1 MDSIE
6 PRRISRLQRALG
18 AWCCGW
24 LVACGGG
31 GDGPGA
37 QVAAA
42 PTAPAAP
49 ASPTTLVG
57 RDFGLQG
64 AFGGTLTGTNSQDII
79 LVTDGIGSLWAVYGT
94 DAANDFKVAG
104 LLTGD
109 YNSTSTTT
117 RYRSDGVDWGATGT
131 AWGLW
136 QSVQLELSLDP
147 TTPTMS
153 GTVTSAIGARTI
165 AGGAL
170 PADRYQLAAPATLDP
185 VRGHWDLTTSQGRQL
200 SIDIAADGVISGT
213 SGQCAVRGA
222 IKPSVS
228 GHNVFA
234 LAMSF
239 QAGAYSCDSEPHAG
253 SDGVY
258 GFALAYAPI
267 GGGLQLVIG
276 AWNGW
281 DPIHLAAAGKR

>member
-1 MDSIE
+1 MNSIE
-6 PRRISRLQRALG
+6 PGGFSRLQRALG
-18 AWCCGW
+18 AWCCGL

-37 QVAAA
+37 QVAAPPA
-42 PTAPAAP
+42 APAAP
-49 ASPTTLVG
+49 AAPAPSAV
-57 RDFGLQG
+57 RDFGLLG
-64 AFGGTLTGTNSQDII
+64 AFGGTFTGTDSQDII
-79 LVTDGIGSLWAVYGT
+79 LVMDGIGNLWAVYGT
-94 DAANDFKVAG
+94 DAANEFKVAG
-104 LLTGD
+104 LLSVWGS
-109 YNSTSTTT
+109 STSTATQ
-117 RYRSDGVDWGATGT
+117 YRSDDAVDWGA
-131 AWGLW
+131 AL
-136 QSVQLELSLDP
+136 VQIELSLDP
-147 TTPTMS
+147 AIPMMA
-153 GTVTSAIGARTI
+153 GVVTSDIDTRTI

-170 PADRYQLAAPATLDP
+170 PASGYQLAVPPRLET

-200 SIDIAADGVISGT
+200 SIDIAADGAISGT
-213 SGQCAVRGA
+213 SGQCVLRDSA

-228 GHNVFA
+228 GNNVFA

-239 QAGAYSCDSEPHAG
+239 GGQNCTEPHAG

-281 DPIHLAAAGKR
+281 DPVYLAAAGKR